1 LQWLNRQYT
10 IIVNSKNKVCH
21 NIFYNVFAI
30 CFRASVNSPP
40 PPHFVIVQIKKIKN
54 KKEKF
59 KVIGNSLT
67 TSLNLVKQVDIKTL

>member
-1 LQWLNRQYT
+1 MFLLYVLELLLT
-10 IIVNSKNKVCH
+10 T
-21 NIFYNVFAI
+21 
-30 CFRASVNSPP
+30 
-40 PPHFVIVQIKKIKN
+40 PHFVIVQIKTIKN

>member
-1 LQWLNRQYT
+1 MFLLYVLELLLT
-10 IIVNSKNKVCH
+10 
-21 NIFYNVFAI
+21 A
-30 CFRASVNSPP
+30 P